1 MKQIALNRSYLLLNK
16 IKTCLSLLLFN
27 KISKM
32 TLFSIKSQ
40 TDIGGLANLLVN
52 DMVSIEI
59 RLIPLFLT
67 SSFPIAIIGITTVLI
82 IRVGWVALVGVLIV
96 VLFIPLSNIIS
107 KHNGKIISEDNTI
120 KDRRVDLTTDMI

>member
-59 RLIPLFLT
+59 RLIPLFVT

>member
-67 SSFPIAIIGITTVLI
+67 SSFPIAIIGITSALI